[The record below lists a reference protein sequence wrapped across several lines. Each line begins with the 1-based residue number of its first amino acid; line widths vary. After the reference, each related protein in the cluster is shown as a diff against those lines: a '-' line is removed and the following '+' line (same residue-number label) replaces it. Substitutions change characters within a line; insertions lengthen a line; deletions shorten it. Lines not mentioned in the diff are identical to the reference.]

1 MQSGRPTDGE
11 FAAYAKADIDFV
23 RGDDAVEA
31 LRRQRDETIALF
43 RSIERP
49 DGLTYAP
56 GKWTIKEVLAHLAD
70 DERIFVYR
78 ALCVARGDTTPLPGF
93 DEKLYVENGGFESR
107 TMEDLLDEYRNVRD
121 ASIFFFSRLN
131 EEAWLRRGMTNG
143 YTASARGLA
152 FHIVGHELHHL
163 RIVRERYLGQS

>member
-1 MQSGRPTDGE
+1 MQSGRPLDGE

-23 RGDDAVEA
+23 AGDDAVEA

-43 RSIERP
+43 RSIEHP

-56 GKWTIKEVLAHLAD
+56 GKWTIKEVLGHLAD

-121 ASIFFFSRLN
+121 ASIFFFARLN
-131 EEAWLRRGMTNG
+131 EEAWLRRGITNG
-143 YTASARGLA
+143 YSASARGLA
-152 FHIVGHELHHL
+152 FHIVAHELHHL
-163 RIVRERYLGQS
+163 RIVRERYLR